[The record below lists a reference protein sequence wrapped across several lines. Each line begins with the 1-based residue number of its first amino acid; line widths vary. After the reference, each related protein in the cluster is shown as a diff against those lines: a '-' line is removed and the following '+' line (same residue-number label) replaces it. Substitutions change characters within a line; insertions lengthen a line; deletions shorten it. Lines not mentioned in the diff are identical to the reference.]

1 MVAILGTR
9 SAVNLK
15 LQARGG
21 HGHWTA
27 ELVQFRKVRRALAI
41 YVLWGLP
48 VDFNQTVELEDGFGQ
63 MRAEINLEQEW
74 KRGARILVT
83 KKVLTMLV
91 KSLSRLNS
99 KF

>member
-1 MVAILGTR
+1 MAILGTR
-9 SAVNLK
+9 SAVKLK
-15 LQARGG
+15 LHAQGG
-21 HGHWTA
+21 HGYWTA

-41 YVLWGLP
+41 YVHWGLP

-63 MRAEINLEQEW
+63 MLAEINLEQEW
-74 KRGARILVT
+74 KRVARILVT